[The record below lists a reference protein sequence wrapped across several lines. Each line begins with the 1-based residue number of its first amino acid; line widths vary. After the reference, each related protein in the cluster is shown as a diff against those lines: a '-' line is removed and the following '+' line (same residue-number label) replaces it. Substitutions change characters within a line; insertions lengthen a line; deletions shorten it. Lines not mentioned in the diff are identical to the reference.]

1 MKAIYV
7 PNTFLKQSNVSYFI
21 ESELKRDYTAEII
34 SQKLKEKFGETVS
47 HAPPSPPFFYIYIYS
62 SQKGLSRYL
71 SRHPFE
77 IIPRNDKETAENIN

>member
-1 MKAIYV
+1 MKVIYV

-47 HAPPSPPFFYIYIYS
+47 HAPLPPFFYIYIYS

-71 SRHPFE
+71 LRHLFE
-77 IIPRNDKETAENIN
+77 RIPRNDKETAENIN